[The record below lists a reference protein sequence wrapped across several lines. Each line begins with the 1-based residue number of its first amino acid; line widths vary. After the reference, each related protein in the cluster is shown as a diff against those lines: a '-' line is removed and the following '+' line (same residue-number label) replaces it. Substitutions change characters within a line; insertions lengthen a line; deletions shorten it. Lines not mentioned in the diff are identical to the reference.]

1 MSGTLGLQARLVRL
15 LISRTQRGRFGPLI
29 TPQTFELARDDAVFA
44 SAERERCDGAAIFS
58 AFQGLLLPDDLY
70 ERRVLD
76 LGCGYGGRTVYYAET
91 GTPNHVVGVE
101 IDPKMVARCREFAE
115 TRGRDDVEFALARA
129 EALPFPDDS
138 FDVVLSYDV
147 LEHVDD
153 PRAALGEIARVLSD
167 EGSAWL
173 VFPTYLGARAS
184 HLDYL
189 TRLPGLHRIFSAD
202 AIVAAVND
210 ILAERSELGTPAQP
224 SPQVGPFGRVVLPT
238 LNGMSR
244 RDARE
249 AIGATGLD
257 LRAEVVA
264 PILAPES
271 KLPLGPFFSRLLST
285 LERRRGLPEL
295 LIGSLAFSL
304 VKPER
309 PSPHRETP
317 TSAEAR
323 STRR

>member
-1 MSGTLGLQARLVRL
+1 MSGALGLQARLIRL
-15 LISRTQRGRFGPLI
+15 LISRTQRGRFGPLL
-29 TPQTFELARDDAVFA
+29 TPQTFELARDDALFA
-44 SAERERCDGAAIFS
+44 SAEREYSDGAAIFT
-58 AFQGLLLPDDLY
+58 AFKGLLSPDDLHG
-70 ERRVLD
+70 RRVLD

-91 GTPNHVVGVE
+91 CDPKHVVGVE
-101 IDPKMVARCREFAE
+101 IDPRMVTRCREFADA
-115 TRGRDDVEFALARA
+115 RGRDDVEFALARA
-129 EALPFPDDS
+129 EDLPFPDGS

-153 PRAALGEIARVLSD
+153 PRTALIEIARILSD
-167 EGSAWL
+167 EGSGWL

-189 TRLPGLHRIFSAD
+189 TRLPGLHRIFSPD
-202 AIVAAVND
+202 AIIAAVND
-210 ILAERSELGTPAQP
+210 LLNERSELGTPTQP
-224 SPQVGPFGRVVLPT
+224 APRVGPFGRVALPT

-257 LRAEVVA
+257 VRAEVVA

-271 KLPLGPFFSRLLST
+271 KLPLGPSVSRLLST

-304 VKPER
+304 VKRER
-309 PSPHRETP
+309 PLPHRKHQH
-317 TSAEAR
+317 R
-323 STRR
+323 